1 MFGRMIQAAVMVVAI
16 ATPALGLDWTTK
28 MFETTSHD
36 FGTVARGE
44 RAEFEFVLE
53 NLYVE
58 DVHISAVRAS
68 CSCTTPEIK
77 VATLKTHKK
86 GAIVAKFNTA
96 AFLVRKNATL
106 TVTFDKPFLAE
117 MQLQVRG
124 TVVAKT
130 VQTPEIRAPAYP
142 NVAAH

>member
-1 MFGRMIQAAVMVVAI
+1 MFGRMIQAAAMVVAI

-58 DVHISAVRAS
+58 DVHIVGVRTS
-68 CSCTTPEIK
+68 
-77 VATLKTHKK
+77 
-86 GAIVAKFNTA
+86 
-96 AFLVRKNATL
+96 R
-106 TVTFDKPFLAE
+106 
-117 MQLQVRG
+117 
-124 TVVAKT
+124 
-130 VQTPEIRAPAYP
+130 
-142 NVAAH
+142 